1 MRNRIAALAC
11 VVGLVSGGCASL
23 GIGEETVDTYTITAD
38 VEQAPNLFEG
48 SRVTVRGI
56 EVGRISDVDPR
67 EDLVRLTLEING
79 DIAVPADA
87 NLSIIPITVIA
98 DRYAQLH
105 PAYRSGPM
113 LGDGDHIPLERTAIP
128 AELDEVITQLQGLLE
143 SIEPKGEGPGP
154 LARLINNLDAAF
166 DDPDELAGALEKSAT
181 VLENLANSDEEIAG
195 LIRNLDRLFVALAD
209 STSEIGILNR
219 RFRLVARSL
228 LADQVHLE
236 GTIEDVAFLSD
247 ETAGLVNAS
256 GDDLGE
262 AFDRLARVMRELL
275 SHQEALTEGT
285 RWTNV
290 IAQALGEVDA
300 SGRGL
305 YAYTGRQ
312 TAPGAAG
319 AEYNYRIDQRDT
331 ISCERLNELAEVAL
345 ALDPERDLTPD
356 EMVDTVNRYLPR
368 TYQDDLRFLV
378 KELALVCVDHFQS
391 SGSSS
396 QDETLSPRERA
407 LLRRARAVLGR
418 AGLERFLARWFFE
431 GAP

>member
-1 MRNRIAALAC
+1 MRYRRAALWCAATLLLPAC
-11 VVGLVSGGCASL
+11 APLGL
-23 GIGEETVDTYTITAD
+23 GEEVPETYTVTAD

-48 SRVTVRGI
+48 GRVAVRGI
-56 EVGRISDVDPR
+56 EVGRITDVEPR
-67 EDLVRLTLEING
+67 EDFVRLTLEIDG
-79 DIAVPADA
+79 DVAVPADA
-87 NLSIIPITVIA
+87 SLSVIPITVIA

-105 PAYRSGPM
+105 PAYSTGPM
-113 LGDGDHIPLERTAIP
+113 LEDGAHIPLERTAIP

-143 SIEPKGEGPGP
+143 SIEPKGKGPGP
-154 LARLINNLDAAF
+154 LAKLITNLDATF

-181 VLENLANSDEEIAG
+181 VLENLANSEEEIAG

-209 STSEIGILNR
+209 STSEIGILNQ

-247 ETAGLVNAS
+247 ETAGLINSS

-262 AFDRLARVMRELL
+262 AFDRLARVMEELL

-290 IAQALGEVDA
+290 IAQALGAVDA

-305 YAYTGRQ
+305 YAYSGRQ
-312 TAPGAAG
+312 VPPGSAG
-319 AEYNYRIDQRDT
+319 SEYNYRIDQRDT
-331 ISCERLNELAEVAL
+331 ISCERLNELAEVGL
-345 ALDPERDLTPD
+345 VFGDITPD
-356 EMVDTVNRYLPR
+356 ALLDTVNRYLPR
-368 TYQDDLRFLV
+368 TYQDDLRFLI
-378 KELALVCVDHFQS
+378 KELVLLCVDHFQP

-396 QDETLSPRERA
+396 EGEEMSPRERA
-407 LLRRARAVLGR
+407 LLRQALRVLGR
-418 AGLERFLARWFFE
+418 ARLERFLARWVFE